1 MVKDIFEFIILLHK
15 EQTKFPGSIFFTNTL
30 QEQLWMGSSSYIRQA
45 FKFLFNF
52 LFEYIGLKVLTW
64 QSELCVVIE
73 YEKSGLSW
81 LLMVRWNFPIG
92 YGIRHPINTH
102 SFKISPWK
110 GCRKRFIRQ
119 AWHLISRIIYF
130 LPRGSMTRGKQS
142 IFIYMRYNLFKPQL
156 NYINHHFIF
165 IWIMHSQSSLDSGC
179 DMSSE

>member
-1 MVKDIFEFIILLHK
+1 MVKDIFEFTILLHK

-30 QEQLWMGSSSYIRQA
+30 QEQLWKGSSSCIRQA

-52 LFEYIGLKVLTW
+52 LFQYIGLKVLTW

-119 AWHLISRIIYF
+119 AWHLIIG
-130 LPRGSMTRGKQS
+130 LS
-142 IFIYMRYNLFKPQL
+142 IFCHEDQWQEENSRYSYIWDTIFLSPNWTTSIIILFS
-156 NYINHHFIF
+156 F
-165 IWIMHSQSSLDSGC
+165 
-179 DMSSE
+179 E